1 MSPVTCLPALSNL
14 PFHHT
19 GALDLVYDDDLFVPE
34 HGGVEADAQAG
45 VGGALGYLH
54 QQGARRL
61 LHCLWGETE
70 SGGVPQVGFMRPGS
84 GIHRTLITMLALSLS
99 EAVAF

>member
-1 MSPVTCLPALSNL
+1 MSAGPCPIL
-14 PFHHT
+14 PFHHA

-54 QQGARRL
+54 QQGAGRL
-61 LHCLWGETE
+61 LHRLWREAE
-70 SGGVPQVGFMRPGS
+70 SGGVLRVGFIQPGS
-84 GIHRTLITMLALSLS
+84 GIHSTLLTMLAP
-99 EAVAF
+99 